1 MQQESMQLDQLRS
14 KETFEAW
21 TQKGMG
27 PVSAP
32 WLVKIPSSMI
42 LPSFCSGISQPCLSI
57 LKDGLREHALIF
69 FDSRTF
75 PGCMP
80 VLDASKPVN

>member
-1 MQQESMQLDQLRS
+1 MQLDQLRS

-32 WLVKIPSSMI
+32 WLVKNPQFDDLTQFLFGDFSAMFEYTEGWFEGKCNNI
-42 LPSFCSGISQPCLSI
+42 
-57 LKDGLREHALIF
+57 

-75 PGCMP
+75 PDCMP
-80 VLDASKPVN
+80 VLDASKPIQ